1 MKDVTDRVKRT
12 YRSTARARGAAQTQE
27 RIRRAALELFVS
39 RGYVGTTLK
48 DVAAKAK
55 VGERT
60 VYDNFEGKFGLF
72 RHTIAM
78 LTMGDE
84 DRTPAADRSD
94 VIAAREL
101 PDPREAIA
109 AHCKLGAELME
120 RAGDLIMVGEA
131 VTGADPKMRR
141 SMDRGAA
148 ATYEV
153 HRRLVERLRDR
164 NELRIGLSEVE
175 GADILATI
183 GSPAVFHSLRRR
195 CGWSQASYRSWLTS
209 TAVSQLLGDSPAR

>member
-1 MKDVTDRVKRT
+1 MEDVTDRVKRT
-12 YRSTARARGAAQTQE
+12 YRSPARARGAVETQE

-39 RGYVGTTLK
+39 RGYIGTTLK

-60 VYDNFEGKFGLF
+60 VYDNFGGKFGLF
-72 RHTIAM
+72 RHTMAM

-94 VIAAREL
+94 AVATRDLA
-101 PDPREAIA
+101 DPREAIA
-109 AHCKLGAELME
+109 AHCLVGAELME

-131 VTGADPKMRR
+131 VAGADPKMRR
-141 SMDRGAA
+141 FMDRGTA

-164 NELRIGLSEVE
+164 GELRVGVGEVE
-175 GADILATI
+175 GADILVTI

-195 CGWSQASYRSWLTS
+195 CGWSRAGYLDWLTT
-209 TAVSQLLGDSPAR
+209 TAISQLLGD